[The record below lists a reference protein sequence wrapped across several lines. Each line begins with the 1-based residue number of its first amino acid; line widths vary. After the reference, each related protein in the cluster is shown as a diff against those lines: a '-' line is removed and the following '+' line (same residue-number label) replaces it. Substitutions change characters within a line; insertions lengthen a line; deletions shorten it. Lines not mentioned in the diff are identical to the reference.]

1 MVDTDSTHSESPKP
15 EIPTIAQMARG
26 SKENLMAIS
35 FSQRPKTP
43 MRTYV
48 VSGMLM
54 SALGISLG
62 FGIYL
67 MFNPDHSE
75 YSAQGLE
82 GTPSV
87 ETDQML
93 ISGLKKVVPI
103 HNRKPGHHPTFGTP
117 RAVDFAPASHA
128 PISTSVPAPLSNSVP
143 APLNTSVPAPLVNQV
158 PQPPH
163 QQFAP
168 TQHFVPA
175 TPPSNPYAPG
185 AAGAAVPM
193 TNVQLPVM
201 QPIADPPHAITA
213 TTFAAMP
220 AHNNQG
226 YLPLS
231 DSHGYRAGRNS
242 RLQMVTNR

>member
-1 MVDTDSTHSESPKP
+1 MVDTDTTHSEAPKAA
-15 EIPTIAQMARG
+15 IPSIAQMARG

-48 VSGMLM
+48 VSGLLM

-75 YSAQGLE
+75 YSASLE

-87 ETDQML
+87 ETDQVL
-93 ISGLKKVVPI
+93 ISGLKKVVPM
-103 HNRKPGHHPTFGTP
+103 HNRKSGHHPTFGSP
-117 RAVDFAPASHA
+117 RALDFTPATHA
-128 PISTSVPAPLSNSVP
+128 PISNNVPAPLSNNVP
-143 APLNTSVPAPLVNQV
+143 PPLVNQNPLTPV
-158 PQPPH
+158 
-163 QQFAP
+163 QQF
-168 TQHFVPA
+168 VPI
-175 TPPSNPYAPG
+175 TPHTNQYPAG

-193 TNVQLPVM
+193 SQARVQMPIS
-201 QPIADPPHAITA
+201 QPILDPPHAITA
-213 TTFAAMP
+213 TTFASMP
-220 AHNNQG
+220 GHNNQG
-226 YLPLS
+226 YVPLS
-231 DSHGYRAGRNS
+231 DSHGFRAGRDS

>member
-1 MVDTDSTHSESPKP
+1 MVDTDTTHSDAPRAA
-15 EIPTIAQMARG
+15 IPSIAQMARG

-48 VSGMLM
+48 VSGLLM

-75 YSAQGLE
+75 YSASLE

-93 ISGLKKVVPI
+93 ISGLKKVVPM
-103 HNRKPGHHPTFGTP
+103 HNRKPGHHPTFGSP
-117 RAVDFAPASHA
+117 RALEYNPPTHA
-128 PISTSVPAPLSNSVP
+128 PISTNVPAPLSNSVP
-143 APLNTSVPAPLVNQV
+143 PPLVNQNPQV
-158 PQPPH
+158 PV
-163 QQFAP
+163 QQFSP
-168 TQHFVPA
+168 SQQFVPI
-175 TPPSNPYAPG
+175 TPHANHYAAG
-185 AAGAAVPM
+185 AAGAAVPLSQTHAQM
-193 TNVQLPVM
+193 PII
-201 QPIADPPHAITA
+201 QPILDPPHAITA
-213 TTFAAMP
+213 TTFASMP
-220 AHNNQG
+220 GHNNQG

-231 DSHGYRAGRNS
+231 DSHGFRAGRDS

>member
-1 MVDTDSTHSESPKP
+1 MVDTDTTQSTAQKP
-15 EIPTIAQMARG
+15 AIQTIAQMARG

-48 VSGMLM
+48 VSGLLM

-75 YSAQGLE
+75 YSASLE

-87 ETDQML
+87 ETDQVL

-117 RAVDFAPASHA
+117 RAIDSTPSTHA
-128 PISTSVPAPLSNSVP
+128 PISTNVPAPLSNSVP
-143 APLNTSVPAPLVNQV
+143 PPLVNQI
-158 PQPPH
+158 PQAPPV
-163 QQFAP
+163 QFAP
-168 TQHFVPA
+168 SQQFVPI
-175 TPPSNPYAPG
+175 TPHANSLAPG
-185 AAGAAVPM
+185 AAGAAVPI
-193 TNVQLPVM
+193 M
-201 QPIADPPHAITA
+201 QPHLQMPVSQPILDPPHAIPA

-220 AHNNQG
+220 SHNNQG
-226 YLPLS
+226 YVPLS
-231 DSHGYRAGRNS
+231 DSHGFRAGRDS

>member
-1 MVDTDSTHSESPKP
+1 MVDTDTTHSASPKA
-15 EIPTIAQMARG
+15 EIQTIAEMARG

-54 SALGISLG
+54 GVLGISLG

-75 YSAQGLE
+75 YSASLE
-82 GTPSV
+82 GTAGV
-87 ETDQML
+87 ETDQVL
-93 ISGLKKVVPI
+93 ISGLKKVVPM

-117 RAVDFAPASHA
+117 RTVDFTPSTHA
-128 PISTSVPAPLSNSVP
+128 PISNNVPAPLSNNVP
-143 APLNTSVPAPLVNQV
+143 PPLVNQL
-158 PQPPH
+158 PQAPA

-168 TQHFVPA
+168 AQQLAPSQHFVPA
-175 TPPSNPYAPG
+175 TPHPNQYAPG
-185 AAGAAVPM
+185 AAGAAVPPHPAHSQM
-193 TNVQLPVM
+193 PVV
-201 QPIADPPHAITA
+201 QPILDPPHAITA

-226 YLPLS
+226 YVPLS
-231 DSHGYRAGRNS
+231 GTHGFRASRDS